1 MADCLRNAGLQ
12 PIAFA
17 VTQYEKKILA
27 GIPAAL
33 DRYLKRKFGMCL
45 VAEFEKPLDT

>member
-1 MADCLRNAGLQ
+1 
-12 PIAFA
+12 
-17 VTQYEKKILA
+17 V
-27 GIPAAL
+27 L